1 MVKTIVAVVIALIL
15 LNAVW
20 FVLKIAVLVWAETR
34 EEKKWSMGPV
44 YQSEAREAFI
54 MEYSQK
60 DIKGKRFSYGGCV
73 RFHERQTYGNINRSC
88 NLFCREKCGCI
99 PQSVYDIL

>member
-60 DIKGKRFSYGGCV
+60 DIKGNPYAEQLDKCIKKMDREEKHLKKV
-73 RFHERQTYGNINRSC
+73 QERSKQKLSKM
-88 NLFCREKCGCI
+88 RER
-99 PQSVYDIL
+99 V